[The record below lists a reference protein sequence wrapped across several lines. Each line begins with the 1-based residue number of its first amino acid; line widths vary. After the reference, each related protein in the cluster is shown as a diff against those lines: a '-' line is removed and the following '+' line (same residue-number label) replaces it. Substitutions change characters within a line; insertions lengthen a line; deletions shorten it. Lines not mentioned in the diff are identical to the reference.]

1 MSETSTETVPVV
13 LAEEQ
18 LLQLA
23 GAVAASLTAYF
34 EAKDDEASVV
44 IVTPVEV
51 TVTETGTATDTDTGT
66 DPTET
71 TAEASA

>member
-23 GAVAASLTAYF
+23 TAVATSLTAYF

-51 TVTETGTATDTDTGT
+51 TVTETGTATDTD
-66 DPTET
+66 PTET